1 MARRILQ
8 LPMFTPFFVIVCLA
22 LQSTASAATPPAVTA
37 IARFH
42 QVDGRLYR
50 GAQPDAE
57 GLRQLRALGI
67 RAVIN
72 LRSEEDTLT
81 RQERQIVESL
91 GMRYVP
97 LPIADGNFFTRSRV
111 VPADVVRKFFA
122 AVDASG
128 GPVFVHCQRGADRTG
143 TLVAL
148 YRIVR
153 HGWDNQR
160 AYAEARTIGMR
171 SWYSGFKQ
179 QILSFRPSPEL
190 MPVSGPAR

>member
-1 MARRILQ
+1 M
-8 LPMFTPFFVIVCLA
+8 PMFSLFLVTVGLA
-22 LQSTASAATPPAVTA
+22 LQSPPSPAKPPDVTA

-67 RAVIN
+67 HAVIN

-81 RQERQIVESL
+81 RQEQRVVESL

-111 VPADVVRKFFA
+111 VPPD
-122 AVDASG
+122 
-128 GPVFVHCQRGADRTG
+128 
-143 TLVAL
+143 
-148 YRIVR
+148 
-153 HGWDNQR
+153 
-160 AYAEARTIGMR
+160 
-171 SWYSGFKQ
+171 
-179 QILSFRPSPEL
+179 
-190 MPVSGPAR
+190 